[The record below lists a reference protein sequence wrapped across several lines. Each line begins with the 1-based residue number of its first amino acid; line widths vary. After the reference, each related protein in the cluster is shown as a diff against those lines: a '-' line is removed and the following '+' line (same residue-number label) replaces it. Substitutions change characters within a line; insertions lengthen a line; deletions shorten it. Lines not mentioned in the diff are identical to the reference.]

1 MATGFTIFLFPIF
14 VCCAGDE
21 AKAKKELA
29 ELQGSWALTSVE
41 REGKAEDLSNRYPPW
56 VIKGNKVFYGGE
68 EVALLAVDPTTKPK
82 CIDIS
87 FPPAK
92 NPYEGIFLLEENSLK
107 ICINKETEGPKQR
120 PGKFSTMEKPD
131 WRLLQFKRG
140 KEGEWADF
148 KGTNGFIGMAVRLD
162 QDKGEIIINEIFD
175 NSPAKKSGLEK
186 DDTILKAGD
195 AQATDLVAVVQ
206 AIRQTKPGSDLTMK
220 IKRKGKEMEVKVK
233 VGIVPFRFIID

>member
-1 MATGFTIFLFPIF
+1 
-14 VCCAGDE
+14 
-21 AKAKKELA
+21 
-29 ELQGSWALTSVE
+29 
-41 REGKAEDLSNRYPPW
+41 
-56 VIKGNKVFYGGE
+56 
-68 EVALLAVDPTTKPK
+68 
-82 CIDIS
+82 
-87 FPPAK
+87 
-92 NPYEGIFLLEENSLK
+92 
-107 ICINKETEGPKQR
+107 
-120 PGKFSTMEKPD
+120 MEKPD

-140 KEGEWADF
+140 KEGEGADF